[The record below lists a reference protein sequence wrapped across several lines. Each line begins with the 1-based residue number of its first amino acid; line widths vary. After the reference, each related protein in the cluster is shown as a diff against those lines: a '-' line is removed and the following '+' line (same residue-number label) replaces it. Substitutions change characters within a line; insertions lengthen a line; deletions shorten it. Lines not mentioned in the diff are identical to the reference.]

1 MISDAALRR
10 VLPAPA
16 VALLGD
22 LIRWTAW
29 GLVFVVWAAFA
40 QVYLRMIHLTLTEPA
55 KSDFT
60 IFYYTARFVR
70 DGLPMYGLS
79 PTRYGIAWAADHLGN
94 LNPPH
99 FQLVAAPL
107 AWLTYGQALLAWV
120 AVNLAGLALGL
131 TIIAREL
138 GIVWSWP
145 RFWLWGAFTL
155 SLAPFTTVAVTSEM
169 TFLLLVPCALAWSA
183 WRRGRCAWDCE

>member
-1 MISDAALRR
+1 MISDTRLRR

-29 GLVFVVWAAFA
+29 AVVFVVWAAFA
-40 QVYLRMIHLTLTEPA
+40 QVYLRMIHLTLAEPA

-79 PTRYGIAWAADHLGN
+79 PARYGIAWAADHLGN

-107 AWLTYGQALLAWV
+107 AWLSYRQALLAWV
-120 AVNLAGLALGL
+120 GMNLAGLVIGL

-138 GIVWSWP
+138 GI
-145 RFWLWGAFTL
+145 G
-155 SLAPFTTVAVTSEM
+155 
-169 TFLLLVPCALAWSA
+169 
-183 WRRGRCAWDCE
+183 